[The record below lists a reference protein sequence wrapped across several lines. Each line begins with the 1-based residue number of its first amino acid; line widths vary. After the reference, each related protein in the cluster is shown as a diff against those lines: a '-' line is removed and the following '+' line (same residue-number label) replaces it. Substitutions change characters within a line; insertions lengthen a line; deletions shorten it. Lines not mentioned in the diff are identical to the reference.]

1 MRKFESKTIIIYLF
15 LISYT
20 LFINTIGYKDYHNI
34 VNTIITPIFWFL
46 LFLISYWINHGF
58 KERIK
63 FQTTKLQT
71 IFIIVTIYLIL
82 YFLLGLFLGY
92 SKSIYSH
99 SILGIAKNIWIY
111 LIPIFFIEY
120 IRKTLVNHT
129 TGILYDTV
137 EVILFSL
144 ISINLYSTLN
154 SPSYSILF
162 KNISSVIIPSITT
175 NILLTYLSRTCGY
188 YGTLFY
194 RIPQILINIT
204 LPILPSTNWYYHS
217 ISGILLPLVIFIFV
231 KNIHNKIELTEPR
244 RILRKNSS
252 LKLIPIL
259 IPILFIIC
267 FVTGVFK
274 YKPIAILSNSMHPVF
289 NRGDVV
295 VIQKLGKND
304 LKKIKKYD
312 IIEYILGNDIITHR
326 IIHIEEHNNKKK
338 RYTTM
343 GDNNNAPDIKK
354 VDEDQILGKVI
365 FTIPKIG
372 YPSIWLN
379 DFFTNNKKINVET
392 GK

>member
-34 VNTIITPIFWFL
+34 VNIIITPIFWFL

-71 IFIIVTIYLIL
+71 IFIIITIYLIL

-154 SPSYSILF
+154 STSYSILF

-217 ISGILLPLVIFIFV
+217 VSGILLPLVTFIFV

-338 RYTTM
+338 QYTTM